1 MINFRV
7 IPLFAIAVLV
17 GCAGHPSLEHPKY
30 APAIIPTI
38 ADAGPASRGS
48 SLYSSATEVMLF
60 EDVKAS
66 RVGDIVNVLLA
77 ERTDASK
84 SNDSS
89 VTKSN
94 ESTIGNPILGG
105 QARDKLGSFR
115 GYDFNMGFGF
125 ESDQAFSGSGASNQS
140 NQLSGSIA
148 VTIIEELP
156 RGNLIVQG
164 EKWISLN
171 QGSEYIRIRGIVR
184 KSDISSTNTVL
195 STQIADARIGYGGTG
210 APSDASRMGWVTR
223 FFNSALQPF

>member
-1 MINFRV
+1 MKASLLFV
-7 IPLFAIAVLV
+7 ILTALLT
-17 GCAGHPSLEHPKY
+17 GCAGHPTFEHPRY
-30 APAIIPTI
+30 APAILPTT
-38 ADAGPASRGS
+38 AAPSPATRGS

-77 ERTDASK
+77 ESTNASK

-89 VTKSN
+89 ISKSN
-94 ESTIGNPILGG
+94 EATIANPILGG
-105 QARDKLGSFR
+105 EEREKLGSFR
-115 GYDFNMGFGF
+115 GYDFNLGFGLSS
-125 ESDQAFSGSGASNQS
+125 EQAFSGAGATNQS

-148 VTIIEELP
+148 VTVVEELP

-164 EKWISLN
+164 EKWLTLN
-171 QGSEYIRIRGIVR
+171 TGHEYIRIRGIVR
-184 KSDISSTNTVL
+184 KSDISSTNTIL

-210 APSDASRMGWVTR
+210 AASDASKMGWLSR

>member
-1 MINFRV
+1 
-7 IPLFAIAVLV
+7 
-17 GCAGHPSLEHPKY
+17 
-30 APAIIPTI
+30 
-38 ADAGPASRGS
+38 
-48 SLYSSATEVMLF
+48 MLF

-84 SNDSS
+84 SNDTS

-94 ESTIGNPILGG
+94 DSTITNPVLGG
-105 QARDKLGSFR
+105 KARDKVGSIN
-115 GYDFNMGFGF
+115 GYDFNLGFGF
-125 ESDQAFSGSGASNQS
+125 ESDQAFAGSGASNQS

-148 VTIIEELP
+148 VTVIEELP

-184 KSDISSTNTVL
+184 KSDISSSNTIL

-210 APSDASRMGWVTR
+210 APSDASKMGWVSR
-223 FFNSALQPF
+223 FFNSVLQPF